1 MSNRTPLIALFLV
14 IILAAGAYFILE
26 KPQNK
31 PVGQAVASNPSKQ
44 SAPANDKQAE
54 QKAKAILDERK
65 KTDETVWAKEVK
77 AQDYEEVFINLW
89 NGLLKAP
96 NQLEKLSEFPFGKIL
111 AGQPATPAPH
121 AYGITVSPLSKDP
134 VEMDT
139 AQIKALAAELQSK
152 GIRLNMT
159 EWHHKKFDTF
169 EDGTASSTV
178 SMTLYFEKADEK
190 KRWVVNG
197 DLKVK
202 WPAREPGKP
211 FSPALL
217 DATQLTLA
225 FRQGPLA
232 YSEVPASDFGQ
243 KTEIPAGGH
252 LLVYDLNHDGLDDII
267 LPGRNIVYWNK
278 GNFKF
283 EPQQLLDQPGFPAVK
298 PEQIMGTAVIAD
310 FTGDG
315 NPDLLMGGRGLG
327 IMLYEGDASGHFPT
341 PGRQLFKFA
350 DPASSSPSA
359 VTAGDINGDGK
370 LDFWLT
376 QYRLPYQ
383 NGQMP
388 SPYFDANDGYP
399 SYLFLNQGGGRFLDA
414 TAGSGLEPK
423 RTRRTYSTSFVDLDD
438 DQILDLIVVSDFSGV
453 DVYHNN
459 GKGVFTDITST
470 AVDER
475 ANFGMSHAFA
485 DFNHDGKLDFFV
497 TGMSSTTARR
507 LEHMQ
512 LGREEF
518 PEHQK
523 MRMPMG
529 YGNRLY
535 LRQADGNFRQPAWR
549 DTVARSGWS
558 WGCSA
563 FDLGNDGLIDL
574 FIANGHISG
583 PTTKDYCTRFWTQ
596 DIYTGT
602 PKADPG
608 FALAI
613 AEESKNTKGWSWNGY
628 EKKALFLAEPGDR
641 YMNSSFL
648 LGTAY
653 EYDARHVVMADLD
666 NDGRKDLLIVE
677 QQNSAQANEQRVLH
691 VLRNTLETKNNWVG
705 FRFTES
711 PGFSPIGTRVVL
723 KTADGLNASCLA
735 TGDSFFSQHPLVV
748 HYGLGM
754 NTKIEEAQI
763 YWPNGKKTVISNPAA
778 NQYHNVPAPK

>member
-1 MSNRTPLIALFLV
+1 MPNKTPFMIFTLLV
-14 IILAAGAYFILE
+14 ALAAGGYVLLRQPQS
-26 KPQNK
+26 KP
-31 PVGQAVASNPSKQ
+31 GTPSTAT
-44 SAPANDKQAE
+44 SADGVDALAR
-54 QKAKAILDERK
+54 QKAKAVLDERK

-89 NGLLKAP
+89 NDLLKSP
-96 NQLEKLSEFPFGKIL
+96 NQLEKLSQFQFGKLL
-111 AGQPATPAPH
+111 AGQPATPVPH
-121 AYGITVSPLSKDP
+121 PYGITVSPLTQNP
-134 VEMDT
+134 VEMDG
-139 AQIKALAAELQSK
+139 AQLKALAAQIQSQ

-169 EDGTASSTV
+169 EDGTAASTL
-178 SMTLYFEKADEK
+178 SMTLYFEHAGEK

-202 WPAREPGKP
+202 WPVREPGKP

-217 DATQLTLA
+217 DTTQLTLA

-232 YSEVPASDFGQ
+232 YTEIPAADLGQ

-252 LLVYDLNHDGLDDII
+252 LLVYDLNRDGLDDII

-278 GNFKF
+278 GGFKF
-283 EPQQLLDQPGFPAVK
+283 EPKQLLDKPGFPAVK

-315 NPDLLMGGRGLG
+315 HPDLLLSGRSLG
-327 IMLYEGDASGHFPT
+327 IMLYAGDSTGHFPEA
-341 PGRQLFKFA
+341 GRLLFQFA
-350 DPASSSPSA
+350 DPKSSSPSA

-376 QYRLPYQ
+376 QYRQPYER
-383 NGQMP
+383 GQMP

-399 SYLFLNQGGGRFLDA
+399 SYLFLNQGNGKFLDA
-414 TAGSGLEPK
+414 TAGSGLEAK
-423 RTRRTYSTSFVDLDD
+423 RYRRTYSTSFVDLDD
-438 DQILDLIVVSDFSGV
+438 DQDLDLVVVSDFSGV
-453 DVYHNN
+453 DVYRNN
-459 GKGVFTDITST
+459 GKGIFEDITST
-470 AVDER
+470 AIDER

-485 DFNHDGKLDFFV
+485 DFNHDGKLDFLV

-512 LGREEF
+512 LGREDF

-535 LRQADGNFRQPAWR
+535 LRQSDGSFRQPAWR
-549 DTVARSGWS
+549 DMVARSGWS

-563 FDLGNDGLIDL
+563 FDLGNDGLIDI

-596 DIYTGT
+596 DIYTGS
-602 PKADPG
+602 PKVDPG
-608 FALAI
+608 FALVMQ
-613 AEESKNTKGWSWNGY
+613 EESKNTKGWSWNGY
-628 EKKALFLAEPGDR
+628 EKKALFLAEANDR

-648 LGTAY
+648 LGTAF

-666 NDGRKDLLIVE
+666 NDGRRDLLIVE
-677 QQNSAQANEQRVLH
+677 QQNSAQPNEQRVLH
-691 VLRNTLETKNNWVG
+691 ILRNTFETKNNWVG
-705 FRFTES
+705 FRFTEA
-711 PGFSPIGTRVVL
+711 PGFSPVGTRIIL
-723 KTADGLNASCLA
+723 KTAAGLNASCLA
-735 TGDSFFSQHPLVV
+735 NGDSFDSQHPLVV
-748 HYGLGM
+748 HYGLGT

-763 YWPNGKKTVISNPAA
+763 YWPNGKKTIIPNPTA
-778 NQYHNVPAPK
+778 NQYHNIPAPQ